1 MIEVIKRHLAERNM
15 LNMAGLPL
23 FYLEKMGEEKCVK
36 AAESIIQNEVVDV
49 IPFLWDQARLYMI
62 EDPESITYLGNLK
75 KEGRELNVNRFQ
87 RILLDAETDKDKV
100 SDFAYEQVRAVYF
113 DPVITAETAYCYMKY
128 YREQNI
134 NKEEKEQLIK
144 SLAMCIGKLDFEKAG
159 EKERMLLVRPVFSSD
174 LLLGLL
180 GNLKNLEDLQNQKL
194 MELVNTLAGYEA
206 DTRPINQKQFDQMRE
221 KPVEILEKL
230 KIVTRYIPKEKL
242 TDGLDLWLWNE
253 ALYEDLCKL
262 EQAFTDGAD
271 PIAVFAS
278 KVSYVNTLY
287 QNPLTRISLSSLSE
301 KKSEILLYAIT
312 QKKRAFL
319 NLINEEP
326 EFFYDLPSVSMLL
339 KEEIYREYLNLNTLN
354 RKNLKDSADLTMK
367 DYRLKL
373 LVKREHTFDELKL
386 LCTAEEAVIRL
397 YEQLTCK
404 RSDERIAVLRE
415 LIKREC
421 VPDTF
426 REEQIEPLARAL
438 SGKPLSRWIREEFQ
452 NIPDLSYGT
461 ALWLLV
467 YREQLKGMEKEIT
480 MEQQAIYLLKDLAL
494 VKECN
499 SLKELKE
506 KLILGDASWK
516 MLKEKLAF
524 SEEFV
529 QKNVDR
535 IGTFLF
541 VGGAEIME
549 TFLEKRPSKI
559 EETRR
564 LVTAELLGKFDELKY
579 PSGDLMREIDFEVAE
594 EVENEWKKDQ
604 TFTSG
609 NLVLQEETGLLP
621 VMQIGEIPT
630 YSCISYRTGIN
641 SDCLLSCFD
650 SNKKFFFIRKNGQ
663 VVFRAMIRLTK
674 GSYVGDRNR
683 KKIQF
688 ADLSGPMEQNE
699 EEGEELVLFLER
711 YYEKKLAAEEVNQ
724 AVNLAI
730 MAAKEKAKKLG
741 ARFVLSRYYQDD
753 VKMNEYIKSN
763 YYLYISKSKNGSQYL
778 DSLHGQASVSDS
790 GDYSCNIFLLE
801 NKEQEAAV

>member
-15 LNMAGLPL
+15 LKTAGLPL
-23 FYLEKMGEEKCVK
+23 CYLEKKGEEKCVK
-36 AAESIIQNEVVDV
+36 AAEKIIQNEVMDV
-49 IPFLWDQARLYMI
+49 IPSLWYQAHLYLI
-62 EDPESITYLGNLK
+62 ENPETISYLGNLK
-75 KEGRELNVNRFQ
+75 KEGQDLNVKRFQ
-87 RILLDAETDKDKV
+87 QILLDAGTDKI
-100 SDFAYEQVRAVYF
+100 SDFAYEQVKAVYF
-113 DPVITAETAYCYMKY
+113 DPVITDETAYCYMKY
-128 YREQNI
+128 YIEQNI
-134 NKEEKEQLIK
+134 NKEEKEQLVK
-144 SLAMCIGKLDFEKAG
+144 SLATCIGKLDFEKAG
-159 EKERMLLVRPVFSSD
+159 EKERMLLVQPVFSSD

-180 GNLKNLEDLQNQKL
+180 GNLKTLEDLQNQKL

-230 KIVTRYIPKEKL
+230 KIVTRYIPKENL

-262 EQAFTDGAD
+262 ERAFADGAD
-271 PIAVFAS
+271 SATVLAS

-287 QNPLTRISLSSLSE
+287 HNPLTRISLSSLSE
-301 KKSEILLYAIT
+301 EKYEILLYAIT
-312 QKKRAFL
+312 QKKMAFL
-319 NLINEEP
+319 KLINEEV
-326 EFFYDLPSVSMLL
+326 ELFYDLPNVSMLL
-339 KEEIYREYLNLNTLN
+339 KEDIYREYLNLNSLN
-354 RKNLKDSADLTMK
+354 RKNLKESADLTMK

-373 LVKREHTFDELKL
+373 LAKREHTFDELKL

-426 REEQIEPLARAL
+426 EEEQIEPLARAL
-438 SGKPLSRWIREEFQ
+438 SGKPLSRWIREDFQ

-494 VKECN
+494 VKECD
-499 SLKELKE
+499 SLTELKE
-506 KLILGDASWK
+506 KLILGDVSWK
-516 MLKEKLAF
+516 MLKEKLAI
-524 SEEFV
+524 SDELV
-529 QKNVDR
+529 QKNADR

-549 TFLEKRPSKI
+549 TFLERQPSKI
-559 EETRR
+559 EEIRR

-579 PSGDLMREIDFEVAE
+579 PSGDLMREIDFEVSEEAE
-594 EVENEWKKDQ
+594 KEWKIDR
-604 TFTSG
+604 TFTSK
-609 NLVLQEETGLLP
+609 NLVLKEETSLLP
-621 VMQIGEIPT
+621 VMQIGEVPS
-630 YSCISYRTGIN
+630 YSCLSYRSGLN

-663 VVFRAMIRLTK
+663 IVFRAMIRLTK

-688 ADLSGPMEQNE
+688 ADLSGHVEQNTNYKIFCQICKR
-699 EEGEELVLFLER
+699 LF
-711 YYEKKLAAEEVNQ
+711 
-724 AVNLAI
+724 I
-730 MAAKEKAKKLG
+730 ITG
-741 ARFVLSRYYQDD
+741 
-753 VKMNEYIKSN
+753 
-763 YYLYISKSKNGSQYL
+763 SK
-778 DSLHGQASVSDS
+778 
-790 GDYSCNIFLLE
+790 
-801 NKEQEAAV
+801 